1 MKTDASVV
9 RRGAVQ
15 PWVIHFINARFES
28 KCDGRKFVTI
38 SLFSWPAALL
48 TLEWSFQ
55 IESEICSAAN
65 TNPFE

>member
-38 SLFSWPAALL
+38 SLFS
-48 TLEWSFQ
+48 
-55 IESEICSAAN
+55 
-65 TNPFE
+65 